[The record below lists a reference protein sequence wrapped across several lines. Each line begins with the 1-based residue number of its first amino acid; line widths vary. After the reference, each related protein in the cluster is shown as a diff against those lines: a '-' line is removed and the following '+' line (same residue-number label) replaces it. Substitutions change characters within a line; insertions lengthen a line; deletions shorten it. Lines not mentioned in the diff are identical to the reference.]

1 MLYTLLFDSEE
12 LASVAKD
19 KISRAALRLSMRYAF
34 GTEPGEIIYNECG
47 KPRFATGGVE
57 FSVSHS
63 DRLVAIT
70 LSDDAR
76 EVGVDIEKKRDI
88 RHAEKIEE
96 RLLSSLDVPRSVDS
110 EEKIVFLG
118 ANGEKREVALTRA
131 KKMDFFERWTLLES
145 LLKCEGGGFRS
156 VGDARELLKSRRV
169 NLYNVEYR
177 GEEYALAVA
186 QG

>member
-12 LASVAKD
+12 LACVAKD

-34 GTEPGEIIYNECG
+34 GTEPEEIIYNECG

-57 FSVSHS
+57 FSISHS

-88 RHAEKIEE
+88 RHAEKIED
-96 RLLSSLDVPRSVDS
+96 RLLLALDSPTD
-110 EEKIVFLG
+110 EEGEGEIIFLG
-118 ANGEKREVALTRA
+118 ADGEKRDIRLTRA